1 MANFLRYLAIFL
13 FSSSLFA
20 AEPGEIDLAGWV
32 KNAEGTYTKAFSDSN
47 GTSRVTLNNP
57 PTGLSTTSTA
67 LVNTSKG
74 VQSFDITKTADVDVS
89 RVGKAMR
96 GLAVLGGPVGLT
108 LTAVSLVC
116 ELTTI
121 CNQAG
126 QWMMEP
132 AADPSTPNSYPAT
145 NGKWTAWNN
154 RYVATPEAGC
164 RDAERISQNVGA
176 SPPYIYHH
184 IEQVNSTTYKCY
196 ATHNQ
201 TGGTFYASNTS
212 SIAGC
217 APGYTV
223 SGANCVK
230 DGVVPVP
237 VTASDW
243 DSKESLLN
251 DSRFVPE
258 LNEKGIALPT
268 SGIPTLNA
276 DQKKRLG
283 VDSEPTKDSQGN
295 VTGRQETVTEIEA
308 VDAGTSDKPGKV
320 IIKETITKIQYDNNN
335 TQVSSSTSTS
345 YSSQPQTENK
355 PQTFEIKFDEV
366 PPVELPT
373 HNVQAT
379 FTHTSWGNGS
389 CPPDI
394 PIALPYSGANFLIPT
409 QPVCSTAE
417 QINPFVLL
425 LASIAGIYI
434 VSGVRGGEK

>member
-1 MANFLRYLAIFL
+1 MVNEGYYDCGFKSAQGYDI
-13 FSSSLFA
+13 
-20 AEPGEIDLAGWV
+20 AGW
-32 KNAEGTYTKAFSDSN
+32 
-47 GTSRVTLNNP
+47 
-57 PTGLSTTSTA
+57 
-67 LVNTSKG
+67 
-74 VQSFDITKTADVDVS
+74 
-89 RVGKAMR
+89 
-96 GLAVLGGPVGLT
+96 
-108 LTAVSLVC
+108 
-116 ELTTI
+116 
-121 CNQAG
+121 
-126 QWMMEP
+126 
-132 AADPSTPNSYPAT
+132 TPRMS
-145 NGKWTAWNN
+145 
-154 RYVATPEAGC
+154 
-164 RDAERISQNVGA
+164 
-176 SPPYIYHH
+176 
-184 IEQVNSTTYKCY
+184 
-196 ATHNQ
+196 
-201 TGGTFYASNTS
+201 
-212 SIAGC
+212 GC
-217 APGYTV
+217 AANYV
-223 SGANCVK
+223 LIGAQCVLQ
-230 DGVVPVP
+230 GNSEPRVP
-237 VTASDW
+237 TATDW
-243 DSKESLLN
+243 DSKQSLLN

-268 SGIPTLNA
+268 SGIPTLSP

-320 IIKETITKIQYDNNN
+320 IIKETVTKIQYDNNN

-345 YSSQPQTENK
+345 YSSQPQVDNK

-366 PPVELPT
+366 PPAELPT

-379 FTHTSWGNGS
+379 FSHTSWGNGS